1 MAEAAAVGGV
11 IAYEVAE
18 TTVQVGAAGYAVAKP
33 TLPLKASFVQ
43 IATATDDDT
52 RYARIAISFI
62 MGDMLDT

>member
-43 IATATDDDT
+43 IATATDDET
-52 RYARIAISFI
+52 RYVSYSQDHDG
-62 MGDMLDT
+62 MQY